1 MNWHV
6 FGKAFLCET
15 LYSIPFFI
23 LALFP
28 FRKQLRF
35 PLKSITFSHFSG
47 TAVPV
52 ILLCVSC
59 CARKTYPD
67 NGYNLC
73 RGLPKSLLSMR
84 KSQCVETAFP
94 VFFHFQLYGHTSRNL
109 LFSGKLV
116 LFRFGSNV
124 LFTSQ

>member
-35 PLKSITFSHFSG
+35 SLKSNYVFHFSG

-59 CARKTYPD
+59 YARKTYPD

-73 RGLPKSLLSMR
+73 RGLPKPLLFMC
-84 KSQCVETAFP
+84 KSQCMETAFP
-94 VFFHFQLYGHTSRNL
+94 VLFHF
-109 LFSGKLV
+109 
-116 LFRFGSNV
+116 
-124 LFTSQ
+124 

>member
-15 LYSIPFFI
+15 AVLDSIFYPGTVSIPETA
-23 LALFP
+23 ALFSEKHYV
-28 FRKQLRF
+28 F
-35 PLKSITFSHFSG
+35 HFSG

-59 CARKTYPD
+59 CCTENLPD

-73 RGLPKSLLSMR
+73 RGLPKPLLFMC
-84 KSQCVETAFP
+84 KSQCMETAFP
-94 VFFHFQLYGHTSRNL
+94 VLFHF
-109 LFSGKLV
+109 
-116 LFRFGSNV
+116 
-124 LFTSQ
+124 